1 MTDRQKDDSI
11 HPLLMKTAA
20 AAAAA
25 ATRLKK
31 KKEPLRE
38 KSPTHW

>member
-1 MTDRQKDDSI
+1 MTDKQKDDSI

-20 AAAAA
+20 AAAA
-25 ATRLKK
+25 TRLKK
-31 KKEPLRE
+31 KKQPLRE

>member
-1 MTDRQKDDSI
+1 MTARQKDDSI
-11 HPLLMKTAA
+11 HPLLMKTA

>member
-1 MTDRQKDDSI
+1 MTARQKDDSI

>member
-11 HPLLMKTAA
+11 HPLLVKTAA
-20 AAAAA
+20 VA

>member
-11 HPLLMKTAA
+11 HSLLMKT
-20 AAAAA
+20 AAA

-38 KSPTHW
+38 MSPTHW

>member
-1 MTDRQKDDSI
+1 LTDRQKDDRI

-20 AAAAA
+20 AAAA
-25 ATRLKK
+25 TRLKK
-31 KKEPLRE
+31 KKKEPMRE